1 MESQQVVQPKKV
13 SARVLEDL
21 IAVKK
26 AGTTNMFEW
35 RVAAVQACALG
46 YPETQ
51 AWIESNVETYTE
63 GIFTGFDVEDSEVS

>member
-1 MESQQVVQPKKV
+1 MLG
-13 SARVLEDL
+13 A
-21 IAVKK
+21 IITVKK

-46 YPETQ
+46 YPERQ

-63 GIFTGFDVEDSEVS
+63 GIFTGFTVEDLAVS